1 MPSDILSMPIRIGQ
15 QIAANRVAMAPMTNE
30 QSFENGVLSDA
41 EIQWLTMRAR
51 GGFGLVITGAWAVAP
66 DGRTWPGQV
75 ALYEAGNDEPLAK
88 LGRAI
93 AATGSRGIVQIFHGG
108 SRATPEITQAEG
120 ISASAGDAWR
130 AASDADIRGLIDAHV
145 TAARRVQSAG
155 LAGVEIHSAHGFLPA
170 QFISRVGNTRTDSW
184 GGDLNGRSRFL
195 RELVGAIRN
204 ATGPNF
210 VIGVRLSPE
219 DERHGILLEETAE
232 IAALLAED
240 GVDYLHLS
248 LGDALDPVSPNQD
261 RHPIAVVRASVPDDL
276 PIIAAGKIWTPAQ
289 AADVLEQGADLVALG
304 QAALVN
310 PDWARRMQDPEWA
323 PMRPPRTPEQLAA
336 VGVTEPFLAYVR
348 DGWPGFVAS

>member
-1 MPSDILSMPIRIGQ
+1 MPSDILSTPIRIGQ

-41 EIQWLTMRAR
+41 EIEWLAMRAR

-66 DGRTWPGQV
+66 EGRTWPGQV
-75 ALYEAGNDEPLAK
+75 ALYAPGNDEPLAK

-130 AASDADIRGLIDAHV
+130 AASDADIRDLIDAHV
-145 TAARRVQSAG
+145 TAALRVQSAG

-195 RELVGAIRN
+195 RELVDAIRN

-210 VIGVRLSPE
+210 VIGVRLSPD

-232 IAALLAED
+232 IAARLAAD

-248 LGDALDPVSPNQD
+248 LGDALTAVSAKEE
-261 RHPIAVVRASVPDDL
+261 RHPIAVVRGSVPKDL

-289 AADVLEQGADLVALG
+289 AADVLGHGADLVALG

-323 PMRPPRTPEQLAA
+323 PSRPPRTPEQLAT

-348 DGWPGFVAS
+348 DGWPGFVTS